1 MILLGIRN
9 VGSDT
14 SIRGHGAM
22 PHRFR
27 RLIDRRHGRR
37 LEWFLAGT
45 IKDEAPALAAEQS
58 HNERHTRANVFLI
71 NIEGVI
77 VDIEHGIVQLI
88 DGLPGTL
95 FLGRRRSGFDHD
107 FLQKVGHRWIGGMG

>member
-1 MILLGIRN
+1 MVLLGIRD

-14 SIRGHGAM
+14 GIRGHGAM

-37 LEWFLAGT
+37 LQWFLAGT
-45 IKDEAPALAAEQS
+45 IKDEAPTLAAEQS
-58 HNERHTRANVFLI
+58 HNERHTRADVFLI
-71 NIEGVI
+71 NIQRVV

-88 DGLPGTL
+88 DGLSGTL
-95 FLGRRRSGFDHD
+95 FLGHRWSGFDHD
-107 FLQKVGHRWIGGMG
+107 FLQKVGHRGIGGMG